1 MGASLLPFEIT
12 HRRLVAAV
20 ATVLTLAAAAAV
32 AVGPIDESSL
42 PQEETVLEAAPAD
55 QLAVGTSD
63 EALFERHER
72 IQRGDTLAVLLDRVG
87 LSDDGGLLD
96 FVRRDPVARQLM
108 APVPGRTLD
117 ARLDASGRL
126 LALHYAERPMEFDGQ
141 ARRLVVKRSAD
152 GWVAKVEAAEV
163 LRAVAMRAT
172 DVRTTLFAAIDTAG
186 IPDDV
191 AEQVAD
197 IFGHQVD
204 FWRQVR
210 RGDQLRVVYET
221 VQLAGSLDAPRAGR
235 VLAAEFVNAGRR
247 YQAMWFERPG
257 GRGEYF
263 GFDGKS
269 LRQGFLRAPL
279 EYTRVS
285 SGFEQERMHPIWNEL
300 RAHKGIDYA
309 APVGTKV
316 RTVGDG
322 TVEYM
327 GVQRGYGNVV
337 VVRHHNEVT
346 SLYAHLN
353 AFAPQLRVGQPVA
366 QGELI
371 GEVGTTG
378 WATGPHLH
386 FEFRVKGEHVDPQS
400 VDFPGAR
407 PLDGTERGRYL
418 QALSDVR
425 HRLGLLDAVRVAR
438 FE

>member
-1 MGASLLPFEIT
+1 MGALLLPFEIT
-12 HRRLVAAV
+12 HRRLAAAV

-32 AVGPIDESSL
+32 ATGPVDESSL
-42 PQEETVLEAAPAD
+42 PQMETVLESAPAD
-55 QLAVGTSD
+55 HAMVGTSD
-63 EALFERHER
+63 DALFERHER
-72 IQRGDTLAVLLDRVG
+72 VQRGDSLPVLLDRLG
-87 LSDDGGLLD
+87 LADDGALLD

-126 LALHYAERPMEFDGQ
+126 VGLSYAERALEFDGQ
-141 ARRLVVKRSAD
+141 ARRLVLSRTAG
-152 GWVAKVEAAEV
+152 GWTAKVEAAEV
-163 LRAVAMRAT
+163 LRSVAMRAA
-172 DVRTTLFAAIDTAG
+172 DVRTTLFSAFDGAG

-221 VQLAGSLDAPRAGR
+221 VQLAGSLEAPRPGR
-235 VLAAEFVNAGRR
+235 VLAAEFVNGGRR
-247 YQAMWFERPG
+247 HQALWFERPN

-279 EYTRVS
+279 EYTRIS
-285 SGFEQERMHPIWNEL
+285 SGFELERMHPVWNEL

-337 VVRHHNEVT
+337 VVRHENDVT

-353 AFAPQLRVGQPVA
+353 AFAPQLRVGQMIA

-371 GEVGTTG
+371 GEVGATG

-386 FEFRVKGEHVDPQS
+386 FEFRIKGEHVDPQS

-407 PLDGTERGRYL
+407 PLDGTERARYL
-418 QALSDVR
+418 QALSEVR
-425 HRLGLLDAVRVAR
+425 HRLALLDAVRVAR